1 MLQVAAYN
9 PITPI
14 QPVQSIKSSE
24 QEAFIPNKEK
34 KDTFE
39 FYKEAENASRNLTRN
54 QSKSRSNDSEQINA
68 EFESKKADIKQIEE
82 RQIEKKAEVKTEYNQ
97 HDSVKTQKP
106 QNNQT
111 SGSILN
117 LVG

>member
-1 MLQVAAYN
+1 MLQVTAYN

-14 QPVQSIKSSE
+14 QPVPTVKSSV

-39 FYKEAENASRNLTRN
+39 FSKEAENASRNLTRN
-54 QSKSRSNDSEQINA
+54 QSTSRSNDSEQINA
-68 EFESKKADIKQIEE
+68 EFESKKADIQQIEE
-82 RQIEKKAEVKTEYNQ
+82 RQLEKKSEAKTEYNQ
-97 HDSVKTQKP
+97 HESVKIQKP
-106 QNNQT
+106 QSNQT